1 MAAGAGVILRIGL
14 FTMKRLESVPL
25 RGKNWSQAEHLE
37 SGALRH

>member
-1 MAAGAGVILRIGL
+1 MAVEAGIILRIGL

-25 RGKNWSQAEHLE
+25 REKNWSQAEHFE